1 MAEWIER
8 EKKGTLNTKLP
19 PSPQYFEA
27 EEGDEVAEVA
37 PSNEVPEQAPQTN
50 AREEEEIASNPSPVE
65 DEPIPITLDEVPSA
79 NAKEEEPVADTT
91 DDAPPPSLNLFYF
104 FFTWNVVAFWLRQLR
119 HSSYYFSF
127 LCYSILFFFSFI
139 CTSYT

>member
-1 MAEWIER
+1 MTAQYDASYDTRVQKIFFNIWRKRRDVDYRFLGAKLRKLMAEWIER

-79 NAKEEEPVADTT
+79 NAKEEELVADTT
-91 DDAPPPSLNLFYF
+91 DDAPPP
-104 FFTWNVVAFWLRQLR
+104 A
-119 HSSYYFSF
+119 
-127 LCYSILFFFSFI
+127 
-139 CTSYT
+139 